1 MDKMTKT
8 YERVTDNHVFF
19 WGGPMSNWFPS
30 SLEMEVGGEKLKFSN
45 TEQYFMYMKA
55 KEFNDEENA
64 KLILLNGSDP
74 KAAKTLGRRVRNY
87 DDGRWGKVRY
97 DVMLKANM
105 AKFTQNGE
113 LRKHI
118 LSDEFKG
125 KGFVE
130 GSPFDTIWGIGI
142 DWKTAPDDESEWLGQ
157 NLLGKV
163 LDEVRDTIQKEQTK
177 LEDK

>member
-105 AKFTQNGE
+105 AKSRRTV
-113 LRKHI
+113 
-118 LSDEFKG
+118 S
-125 KGFVE
+125 
-130 GSPFDTIWGIGI
+130 
-142 DWKTAPDDESEWLGQ
+142 
-157 NLLGKV
+157 
-163 LDEVRDTIQKEQTK
+163 
-177 LEDK
+177 